1 MQHKD
6 GVVLIYSLDGSRL
19 TGSKLFEYTGE
30 LTITNSIIADWYGS
44 DIAVSSATVPD
55 KFVLSN
61 AYPNPFNPVTNFSFS
76 LPEEAYVS
84 VEVYSLTGRHVD
96 TIINTNMHAG
106 SHITSWDAGSIVSGV
121 YILRIDAGSFSSSQK
136 LMLVK

>member
-1 MQHKD
+1 MN
-6 GVVLIYSLDGSRL
+6 I
-19 TGSKLFEYTGE
+19 KLNE
-30 LTITNSIIADWYGS
+30 L
-44 DIAVSSATVPD
+44 PD
-55 KFVLSN
+55 KFILSK

-106 SHITSWDAGSIVSGV
+106 HHITSYNAGNLGSGV

-136 LMLVK
+136 LVLVK